1 MMLRLVL
8 LFSFLA
14 ALPAMADTPPAPK
27 VNAGAWLLADHD
39 TGMRLADYRSDKT
52 FPTGHLN
59 KLMVAYSSFKAIGSG
74 EAQLTNPVDISAR
87 ARQMPGPRMFAPVES
102 ALTVADVLQ
111 AIVVGR
117 ANDAALALA
126 EHIASDEQAFVSRM
140 NNDAQILGMTQTYYR
155 NVSGRAKARQL
166 TTAND
171 TLTLVRAMIA
181 EFPQHYAWFAKR
193 EIELDGIKLYN
204 RNALL
209 WRDETVDGVIAF
221 GSSRG
226 RFNLVVS
233 ARRNSMRLT
242 AIVLDS
248 PNERA
253 AISAA
258 RQLIKFGFDRYETR
272 RLYAREAAAVNLRA
286 WLGDRE
292 TLPVGI
298 QQDLYLTLPRGEF
311 EQLQAKLQ
319 ITGSLFAPIPAGQV
333 MGKLSIYN
341 GGDKIEEHPLVALET
356 VSEGGFIRR
365 AFDHIE
371 MWLRDIPDQQTE
383 YVTQ

>member
-1 MMLRLVL
+1 MILRLVL
-8 LFSFLA
+8 LFCFLA

-27 VNAGAWLLADHD
+27 VNAGAWLLADHY

-74 EAQLTNPVDISAR
+74 EAQLTNPVDISTR

-155 NVSGRAKARQL
+155 NVSGRAKARQF

-233 ARRNSMRLT
+233 ARRNNMRLT

-341 GGDKIEEHPLVALET
+341 GGNKIEEHPLVALET

-371 MWLRDIPDQQTE
+371 MWLRDIPDQRTE